1 MLLLITIAVLPA
13 LLLLA
18 FMGWKDRQHP
28 EPISALVKGLCFGA
42 ISIIISL
49 SITSMFEDF
58 EDPILD
64 AFFNA
69 AIPEE
74 FAKLLM
80 FWLLIRKNKN
90 FDEPIDSIVYAVY
103 VSLGFAAVENIM
115 YLVDEE
121 DFFSTAFSRGIF
133 SVPGHFC
140 FAVCMGFCYGMAR
153 FGQKMKAIYYPMALI
168 GPILLHGIYDG
179 LLMSM
184 GDDDSWIILMLVW
197 LVFCIIMYRAAIKRI
212 NKLREI
218 GVEKKDNNNPQS

>member
-1 MLLLITIAVLPA
+1 MTLLLTIALLPA

-18 FMGWKDRQHP
+18 FMSWKDRQHP
-28 EPISALVKGLCFGA
+28 EPKSAMVKGLLFGA
-42 ISIIISL
+42 LSIIVSL
-49 SITSMFEDF
+49 SITSLLVDF

-64 AFFNA
+64 AFLNA

-121 DFFSTAFSRGIF
+121 DLFSTAFSRAAF
-133 SVPGHFC
+133 AVPGHFC

-153 FGQKMKAIYYPMALI
+153 FGQKSKLIYYPMAFI
-168 GPILLHGIYDG
+168 GPVLLHGTYDA

-184 GDDDSWIILMLVW
+184 SDDGSVLLLLAVW
-197 LVFCIIMYRAAIKRI
+197 LVFCVFMYRAAIKRI
-212 NKLREI
+212 NKL
-218 GVEKKDNNNPQS
+218 KDIK